1 MNNMIEEERAVLVEI
16 YKEIIFS
23 LKKAISSISKKS
35 GFEKIKGIG
44 ECHTYLIHTKELI
57 TLLIE
62 SVDSNEGLISSN
74 LWKLYWFS
82 YLKVTESNLRKDV
95 VLMDDVKDI
104 FTELLEGY
112 SKKQSNLSM
121 INIPFGMSEDRA
133 VNL

>member
-1 MNNMIEEERAVLVEI
+1 
-16 YKEIIFS
+16 
-23 LKKAISSISKKS
+23 
-35 GFEKIKGIG
+35 
-44 ECHTYLIHTKELI
+44 
-57 TLLIE
+57 LLIE